1 LNSGQTLK
9 LALEHHQAG
18 RLAEAQSLYR
28 KVLQRDPRNADA
40 LHLLGLLEHKDGNG
54 ERGAE
59 LIERAL
65 RVQPANTLFLDS
77 LAGTLQEL
85 QRFEAAET
93 VLRRLVALRPGEAE
107 AHKKLADVLHDLGRS
122 EEAERSYRQALAA
135 RPAYAEACNNL
146 GIVLRDLNRLEEAE
160 AMYRQAIQ
168 LKPGFTDPYMNLGIL
183 HERAG
188 RVEEAEN
195 AYRRVLEMDPDAS
208 IAHSCAI
215 FMMDLLARN
224 DVRVQQQERRQWYE
238 RHAKRY
244 ASELRDHDNNPD
256 PARRLRIGYVS
267 ADFRRHAAAYVFGP
281 LVRGHDRRDFEVI
294 CYSSVQREDEITAAL
309 RRAAD
314 GWRPVTWMSDAALA
328 EQIRRDRIDILV
340 DLSGHSA
347 GNRLLVFAR
356 KPAPVQVTAWGHP
369 TGTGLATIDCFF
381 ADPVALPAAQRGYFA
396 EQIFDLPC
404 ILCYEPPAYLPAV
417 PPLPALAAGRV
428 TFGSTNRLEKIT
440 DEVLRHW
447 GRILSAVPDARLL
460 MKDAG
465 LSDPAVRSWTLER
478 LARAGIAAERVRL
491 EGSSS
496 EHVEHLKIFGQM
508 DIGLNPFP
516 KGGEISTAEAL
527 WMGVP
532 VVTLPGETIPSRMA
546 ASIMTAIGMPE
557 WIARSSD
564 EYVDIAVACSRDL
577 ASLARVRENLRGQL
591 ARSAFGDM
599 ARYTAAV
606 ESAYRSL
613 WQRWCDKK
621 AAAA

>member
-1 LNSGQTLK
+1 
-9 LALEHHQAG
+9 
-18 RLAEAQSLYR
+18 
-28 KVLQRDPRNADA
+28 
-40 LHLLGLLEHKDGNG
+40 
-54 ERGAE
+54 
-59 LIERAL
+59 
-65 RVQPANTLFLDS
+65 
-77 LAGTLQEL
+77 
-85 QRFEAAET
+85 
-93 VLRRLVALRPGEAE
+93 
-107 AHKKLADVLHDLGRS
+107 
-122 EEAERSYRQALAA
+122 
-135 RPAYAEACNNL
+135 
-146 GIVLRDLNRLEEAE
+146 
-160 AMYRQAIQ
+160 
-168 LKPGFTDPYMNLGIL
+168 
-183 HERAG
+183 
-188 RVEEAEN
+188 
-195 AYRRVLEMDPDAS
+195 
-208 IAHSCAI
+208 
-215 FMMDLLARN
+215 
-224 DVRVQQQERRQWYE
+224 
-238 RHAKRY
+238 
-244 ASELRDHDNNPD
+244 
-256 PARRLRIGYVS
+256 
-267 ADFRRHAAAYVFGP
+267 
-281 LVRGHDRRDFEVI
+281 
-294 CYSSVQREDEITAAL
+294 
-309 RRAAD
+309 
-314 GWRPVTWMSDAALA
+314 MSDAALA

-356 KPAPVQVTAWGHP
+356 KPAPIQVTAWGHP

-564 EYVDIAVACSRDL
+564 EYVDIAVARSRDL